1 MIELMVRS
9 RNPRDVAAAEPMAPA
24 STSPVAGAS
33 ALRNFFFF
41 LEELRTFF
49 FANELRT
56 YGNDVLI
63 FCMQR
68 FVMEAMNGVNRPIY
82 MRVSEQRFRVVEMA
96 LVGTLCMSHKPS
108 ALTLKGTEIG

>member
-1 MIELMVRS
+1 
-9 RNPRDVAAAEPMAPA
+9 MAPA

-41 LEELRTFF
+41 LE
-49 FANELRT
+49 ELRT

-96 LVGTLCMSHKPS
+96 LVGTLCVSHKPS

>member
-41 LEELRTFF
+41 LEELRT
-49 FANELRT
+49 

-68 FVMEAMNGVNRPIY
+68 FCDGSNAWSEYRPIY

-96 LVGTLCMSHKPS
+96 LVGTLCVSHKPS

>member
-1 MIELMVRS
+1 
-9 RNPRDVAAAEPMAPA
+9 
-24 STSPVAGAS
+24 
-33 ALRNFFFF
+33 
-41 LEELRTFF
+41 
-49 FANELRT
+49 
-56 YGNDVLI
+56 
-63 FCMQR
+63 MQR

>member
-41 LEELRTFF
+41 LE
-49 FANELRT
+49 ELRT

-96 LVGTLCMSHKPS
+96 LVGTLCVSHKPS

>member
-41 LEELRTFF
+41 LE
-49 FANELRT
+49 ELRT

>member
-41 LEELRTFF
+41 LE
-49 FANELRT
+49 ELRT

-96 LVGTLCMSHKPS
+96 LVGTLCVSHKPS
-108 ALTLKGTEIG
+108 ALTLKATEIG